1 MSFLYSKHQTWVEF
15 CCQCTGH
22 LYHDRTDVTIVG
34 ESCTWFSSYYCFL
47 RWNVHNSID
56 WRFAGAW
63 FSILFIS
70 CLPFAVQQYFVEFLT
85 ILSCCSLAM
94 AILMGWNSML
104 ETSEFRLGKIGCF
117 LISLGSTDIS
127 LCQIFFPSIF
137 PLTYILKCWLD
148 SHEYNGSR
156 FMGTRGSSTLSWE
169 GFKRIP

>member
-70 CLPFAVQQYFVEFLT
+70 CLPFAVQQYLWNFSLFVLLQFSRGNFDGVEQYARNKR
-85 ILSCCSLAM
+85 IQVRKD
-94 AILMGWNSML
+94 WML
-104 ETSEFRLGKIGCF
+104 FNFIGF
-117 LISLGSTDIS
+117 HWHFVMSN
-127 LCQIFFPSIF
+127 FFPFNLSLNIHTVMLTWLTCLTHMNIMVVVLLELGAA
-137 PLTYILKCWLD
+137 PL
-148 SHEYNGSR
+148 
-156 FMGTRGSSTLSWE
+156 
-169 GFKRIP
+169 